1 MCQMWILEKLNFK
14 ISRGSIPPDPSSV
27 PTPLALDPILVGST
41 LYCFRRACNCMQLTV
56 WKTIIWIYPLL
67 YWNFWNKYQFAAKY
81 MQFHR
86 NFRLIFSLHLSKN
99 AQMCTLEKLNFK
111 ISRGSIPPDPPSL
124 LAPSAL
130 DTIWPGLTLNCFRRA
145 CYFQSVTLT
154 MILRILRTQ
163 KDVYFLSR
171 KGCTSRIVQRYIF

>member
-1 MCQMWILEKLNFK
+1 MCQMWILEKLNSK
-14 ISRGSIPPDPSSV
+14 ISRGSTPSDPSSL
-27 PTPLALDPILVGST
+27 PAPLALDPILVGAT
-41 LYCFRRACNCMQLTV
+41 LYCFCRACNCMQLAV

-81 MQFHR
+81 MQFHC
-86 NFRLIFSLHLSKN
+86 NFRLILSLHLSENGQNVHFREAKF
-99 AQMCTLEKLNFK
+99 QLKFP
-111 ISRGSIPPDPPSL
+111 GPPSV

-130 DTIWPGLTLNCFRRA
+130 DTIWAGLTLNCFHQA
-145 CYFQSVTLT
+145 GYFQSVTLT

-171 KGCTSRIVQRYIF
+171 KGCTSRIVQRHIF